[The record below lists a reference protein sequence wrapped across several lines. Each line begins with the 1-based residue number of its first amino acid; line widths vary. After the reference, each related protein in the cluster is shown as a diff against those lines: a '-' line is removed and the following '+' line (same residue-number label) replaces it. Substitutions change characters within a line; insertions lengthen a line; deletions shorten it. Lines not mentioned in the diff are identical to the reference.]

1 MQLTLK
7 AARVNKGL
15 SQKEAAKMIGV
26 TKETIGNWERGKSY
40 PNVLLLKSIE
50 ETYQV
55 DYNDLIFLPENNA
68 LSVQERS

>member
-26 TKETIGNWERGKSY
+26 TEDTIGNWERGKSY

-50 ETYQV
+50 EIYQV
-55 DYNDLIFLPENNA
+55 DYNDLIFLPKNNA
-68 LSVQERS
+68 LSVHKRS